1 MGQIPG
7 CHGHGQCLTPPPPP
21 QVLKSAKHKT
31 GKMSDKPPDKKDSG
45 VTADLS
51 EKDQIVAQESSTSEE
66 GGSVLLKVEQCN
78 NCNSAVD
85 TEVEQ
90 AFR

>member
-1 MGQIPG
+1 M
-7 CHGHGQCLTPPPPP
+7 
-21 QVLKSAKHKT
+21 LKSAKHRKGT
-31 GKMSDKPPDKKDSG
+31 MSDEPPDKKDSG

-51 EKDQIVAQESSTSEE
+51 EKKQIAAQESSTSEE

-78 NCNSAVD
+78 NCNSALD